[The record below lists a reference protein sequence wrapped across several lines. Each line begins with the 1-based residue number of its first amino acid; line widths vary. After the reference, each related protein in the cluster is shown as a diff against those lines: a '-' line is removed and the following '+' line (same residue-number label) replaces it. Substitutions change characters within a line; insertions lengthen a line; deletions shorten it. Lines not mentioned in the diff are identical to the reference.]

1 MLTYRGAPALGLDK
15 LSNGAIVG
23 SVLGVAGVTMILCIV
38 FLLPY
43 FHRRLVKEDWTIRF
57 YHVFWGPVLLF
68 RGPVPPVPENV
79 KVEIVQDFY
88 RGKITQTDL
97 QDQAALDAAY
107 QEALNNQHS
116 TVEKGKDSAST
127 ESPVVAETSPRE
139 GAQRL
144 ADVDKPEPFYKS
156 PGAFWKFLKRTV
168 LYGMFVE
175 VVEEQGRSNGSKLDN
190 LLSKNVKEVHA
201 NAKKYD
207 NKTEYLY
214 SMLQVFTATTASFA
228 HGYDISCTLLI
239 LDRMMFQTQWVR

>member
-1 MLTYRGAPALGLDK
+1 
-15 LSNGAIVG
+15 
-23 SVLGVAGVTMILCIV
+23 MIICVV

-57 YHVFWGPVLLF
+57 YHVFWGPALLY
-68 RGPVPPVPENV
+68 RGPVPPPPENH

-88 RGKITQTDL
+88 RGKITQTDI
-97 QDQAALDAAY
+97 QNQAALDTNV
-107 QEALNNQHS
+107 EAQVKN
-116 TVEKGKDSAST
+116 GK
-127 ESPVVAETSPRE
+127 ETSSTDSPIDEATPRE

-156 PGAFWKFLKRTV
+156 WNGFWKFLKRTV

-190 LLSKNVKEVHA
+190 LLSKNVAEAHA

-228 HGYDISCTLLI
+228 HGYLTVLI
-239 LDRMMFQTQWVR
+239 MLM